1 MNSSAKAEKKAAYRA
16 KMKEAK
22 RKAREKRDAPPN
34 DQKESQSTP
43 EPPRINP
50 TPPLEIYAVNYNF
63 IRIHDGPSLGFTPQ
77 LRW

>member
-1 MNSSAKAEKKAAYRA
+1 MNSSAKAEKKAAHRA

-34 DQKESQSTP
+34 DQTESQTTP
-43 EPPRINP
+43 EPRINP
-50 TPPLEIYAVNYNF
+50 TSPLEIYALNYNF
-63 IRIHDGPSLGFTPQ
+63 IRIPDGPSLGFAPL